1 MSDPVGPHPG
11 GGDAVRPPAMTE
23 HIVSP
28 KIYVAVFAILLLMT
42 GTTTAVSF
50 VDLGPWSTV
59 VALGI
64 AAFKATL
71 VVLFFMHIK
80 YSRPLMRIVIFGGL
94 FWLAIM
100 LLITLSDFMT
110 RGWLPVFQRFEP

>member
-1 MSDPVGPHPG
+1 
-11 GGDAVRPPAMTE
+11 MTD
-23 HIVSP
+23 HIVPP
-28 KIYVAVFAILLLMT
+28 KVYIGVFAVLILMT
-42 GTTTAVSF
+42 ATTTAVSF

-64 AAFKATL
+64 AFFKATL

-80 YSRPLMRIVIFGGL
+80 YSRRLMQITIGGGL

-100 LLITLSDFMT
+100 LALTLSDFMS
-110 RGWLPVFQRFEP
+110 RSWLPVFRRFEP